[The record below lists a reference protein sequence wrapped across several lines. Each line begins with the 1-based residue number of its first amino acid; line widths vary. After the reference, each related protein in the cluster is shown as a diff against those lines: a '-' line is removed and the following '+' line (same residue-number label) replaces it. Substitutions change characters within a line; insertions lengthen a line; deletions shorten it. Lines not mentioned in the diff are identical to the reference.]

1 MMSTAN
7 EQSLHADA
15 NAERLYKDSLA
26 VARQG
31 QWQHALTLA
40 EQAVVLQPYN
50 ANYHAHTGCTL
61 FMLGEYSRATDSL
74 VRAIDLDANHVAALN
89 NLAYIYNQAACYGR
103 AEALLQHSVSLVPDQ
118 AEAWLS
124 LCFAAQHLDY
134 REDDAVRYAMRA
146 VELNPRS
153 AFPYTYLS
161 RAKLTQGDL
170 PGALEAIQ
178 IAASLDPD
186 NPAYHYR
193 AGVCL
198 LEMDRVAEAI
208 DAFQAALALDPE
220 HCDTWQALA
229 EYLYKIE
236 DFAAAEEACRHAELR
251 AASKFP
257 VHELLAKI
265 LFVTGRYVEAKQLFD
280 ENTAAFCATNKIT
293 PRRSHTGWAPVRSV
307 ANWSESHSL
316 TLIPMLPER
325 TLQTEDALC
334 FGASPEGA
342 HAEPVTLPAAY
353 VAEVAN
359 AVIMPG
365 HELILVN
372 GERQVLYDRLAFF
385 RDWHALRP
393 DEYVPMCSDTHVFF
407 QVMEMAPERIE
418 AGIFLLTEAMNN
430 YAHWISEQLPRLR
443 LLEHMPQYDG
453 MPILVSDGLY
463 PQQIEALEFIVQGRY
478 PIRIL
483 DLKQSFE
490 VGRLIYPSILT
501 AYHKRRYRPNERASA
516 TDGALHPEAIHYL
529 RERIL
534 PRVGGVPGKRRRL
547 WISRRKQFRK
557 GQRRLLNEAE
567 LEALFLSYGF
577 ESVMPENMSFIEQVK
592 LFSEAEM
599 IAGPGGSAFMNMVFA
614 HDDARVLILTKDHPE
629 VNYHYFSN
637 IARIIGQS
645 VAYVCG
651 ETVKNHGV
659 LGFETDYTV
668 DLATTRDAI
677 EKFLLAARR

>member
-1 MMSTAN
+1 MMATSR
-7 EQSLHADA
+7 EQSLQADE
-15 NAERLYKDSLA
+15 NAERLYQDSLA
-26 VARQG
+26 AARQG
-31 QWQHALTLA
+31 HWQQALALV
-40 EQAVVLQPYN
+40 EQAAALHPYS
-50 ANYHAHTGCTL
+50 ANYHAHTGCAL
-61 FMLGEYSRATDSL
+61 FMLGEYARATDSL
-74 VRAIDLDANHVAALN
+74 VRAIDLDGNHVAALN

-103 AEALLQHSVSLVPDQ
+103 AEALLQRSVSLVPDQ

-134 REDDAVRYAMRA
+134 REDDAVRYASRA
-146 VELNPRS
+146 VELSPHS

-178 IAASLDPD
+178 IAASLDPG
-186 NPAYHYR
+186 NPAYQYR

-208 DAFQAALALDPE
+208 DAFQAALVLDPE

-236 DFAAAEEACRHAELR
+236 DFAAAEEACRHAELG
-251 AASKFP
+251 AASLIP
-257 VHELLAKI
+257 VHELLARI
-265 LFVTGRYVEAKQLFD
+265 LFVTGRYAEAKRLFD
-280 ENTAAFCATNKIT
+280 DNTTAFLTANKIKA
-293 PRRSHTGWAPVRSV
+293 RKSHSGWAPVQSV
-307 ANWSESHSL
+307 ASWSKSESL
-316 TLIPMLPER
+316 NLVPMLPER
-325 TLQTEDALC
+325 VLQTEDALC
-334 FGASPEGA
+334 FGATPEGA
-342 HAEPVTLPAAY
+342 RAEPVTLPAAY
-353 VAEVAN
+353 VAEVDN
-359 AVIMPG
+359 ALIMPG
-365 HELILVN
+365 HELILVD
-372 GERQVLYDRLAFF
+372 GEKHVLYDRLAFF
-385 RDWHALRP
+385 RDWHALRA

-407 QVMEMAPERIE
+407 QAMEIAPERIE

-443 LLEHMPQYDG
+443 LLEQMSQYDG
-453 MPILVSDGLY
+453 MPILISDGLY

-483 DLKQSFE
+483 DLKHTFE

-501 AYHKRRYRPNERASA
+501 AYHKRRYRPSERASA

-534 PRVGGVPGKRRRL
+534 PRAGSVPGKRRRL
-547 WISRRKQFRK
+547 WISRRKQFRR
-557 GQRRLLNEAE
+557 GQRRLLNETD

-614 HDDARVLILTKDHPE
+614 HDDARILILTKDHPE

-668 DLATTRDAI
+668 DLAITREAI
-677 EKFLLAARR
+677 EKFLLA